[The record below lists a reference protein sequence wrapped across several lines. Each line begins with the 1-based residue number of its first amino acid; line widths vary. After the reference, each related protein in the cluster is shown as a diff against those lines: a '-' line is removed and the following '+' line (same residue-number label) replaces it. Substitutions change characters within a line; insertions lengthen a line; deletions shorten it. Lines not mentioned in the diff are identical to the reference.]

1 MNFLSLRTTYS
12 SLAQN
17 HLNYCTCLKKVFSTP
32 QMMLNL
38 SASVPYSG
46 DLAKFGVLVKHQLQ
60 LVIAAQLILQ
70 APITVS

>member
-1 MNFLSLRTTYS
+1 
-12 SLAQN
+12 
-17 HLNYCTCLKKVFSTP
+17 
-32 QMMLNL
+32 MLNL